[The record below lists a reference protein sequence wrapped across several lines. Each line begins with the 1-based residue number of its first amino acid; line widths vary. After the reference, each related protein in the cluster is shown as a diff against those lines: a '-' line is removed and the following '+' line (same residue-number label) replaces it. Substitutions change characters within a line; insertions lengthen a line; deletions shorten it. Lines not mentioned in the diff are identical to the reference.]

1 MKPPILSGL
10 MYMGLSGCL
19 ALAGPLE
26 DLLQKG
32 DRLDAQFKSLE
43 AMAVFLEAAKL
54 APDNVDVL
62 CRLAK
67 THDEAMVDTTSR
79 EEQKRLAMV
88 AVEYAR
94 RAVDIDPKSAKAHLS
109 LAITCG
115 RLAPYLEN
123 REKIRHSK
131 LVREHAEKALALE
144 PSNSYAHHILGAWNF
159 EMARISPVLRAVAK
173 IVYGGLPSA
182 SMHQAEAFFQK
193 AVELDP
199 QKISH
204 RIELGRTYAALN
216 KKELAREEISKGLSL
231 PVREKD
237 DPNTKLRGKDTL
249 AKL

>member
-1 MKPPILSGL
+1 MKPPILSVL
-10 MYMGLSGCL
+10 LYFSLYGCL
-19 ALAGPLE
+19 SLAGPLE
-26 DLLQKG
+26 DLIQKG
-32 DRLDAQFKSLE
+32 DRLDAQFKSAE
-43 AMAVFLEAAKL
+43 AMAVFLEAEKL
-54 APDNVDVL
+54 APDHVDVL

-67 THDEAMVDTTSR
+67 THDEAMVDTPSR
-79 EEQKRLAMV
+79 GEQKKLAQN
-88 AVEYAR
+88 ALEYAR
-94 RAVDIDPKSAKAHLS
+94 RAVDIAPNNAKAHLS

-144 PSNSYAHHILGAWNF
+144 PANSYAHHILGAWNY
-159 EMARISPVLRAVAK
+159 EMASISPFLRAVAK
-173 IVYGGLPSA
+173 VVYGGLPPA
-182 SMHQAEAFFQK
+182 SMQQAEAFFQK

-199 QKISH
+199 KKVSH

-237 DPNTKLRGKDTL
+237 DPNTKLRGRDTL
-249 AKL
+249 TKL

>member
-1 MKPPILSGL
+1 MKPPILSGIL
-10 MYMGLSGCL
+10 CFSLSGYL
-19 ALAGPLE
+19 ALAGTLE
-26 DLLQKG
+26 DLIQKG
-32 DRLDAQFKSLE
+32 DRLDAQFKSAE
-43 AMAVFLEAAKL
+43 AMAIFLEAEKL
-54 APDNVDVL
+54 APDNVDLL

-79 EEQKRLAMV
+79 EEQKRLALT
-88 AVEYAR
+88 AEQYAR
-94 RAVDIDPKSAKAHLS
+94 RAVDIAPNSAKAHLS

-144 PSNSYAHHILGAWNF
+144 PSNSYAHHILGAWNY
-159 EMARISPVLRAVAK
+159 EMASISPILRAVAK
-173 IVYGGLPSA
+173 IVYGGLPPA
-182 SMHQAEAFFQK
+182 SMQQAEVFFQK

-199 QKISH
+199 KKVSH